1 MEENDK
7 KIDKLEHRI
16 MGEYSIA
23 KSFKGIL
30 RIAHIKDVSSDA
42 TNTDEFLN
50 PTFYGNPTDLMDIS
64 GKESSKQSA
73 GYANAIKALQG
84 GLSRYNCYTLDKLR
98 LNRVPVTDS
107 MGNYL
112 NWNVG
117 LDGVTIGS
125 NEKINGYSPAKIKI
139 ENCTYQELFPV
150 LKTNNLTVGLTKMLL
165 GIDKGSVNDAS
176 VILEGATQTP
186 MIVVQNFY
194 DKSDANKTYLKEPTV
209 GDEETPIDIVEVDE
223 DKQDKES
230 KFFKYNEEQ
239 LGGYK
244 EYRTIYT
251 NTKEN
256 VEDYD
261 VFMYK
266 QDNFDI
272 IDVEDVKNFDI
283 IDGENDK
290 KHHYI
295 HHSKVDV
302 VNLKNYVKKMIDKFM
317 KGNVVE
323 VPTGAVIWQYC
334 SLDKWRAEKE
344 SADGDSIDMGNN
356 GYPGHRPPMQ
366 QRQYSLQ
373 HVNPFYNTTI
383 QGACRKQTYLSGSS
397 QIINNTSDSSESSD
411 MTLTE
416 NTSLLDEIIPLYK
429 RDYVLCDGSVF
440 RIPYYPIGYSSN
452 LSGLM
457 EHRNRFF
464 ELFFNLGYKYTS
476 KDKLLQRP
484 KMKRE
489 SNNGRYYLVKESD
502 NEMITDDILHNVDY
516 IKDAITNTDGGTI
529 FTKLSSGQKFNI
541 WKGDS
546 KPAFIPVTDSVYNNC
561 DDLDVLFQEDLATM
575 LCCDEIYKFVR
586 SMERSPDSNYR
597 TPSQD
602 EIIDHLKLK
611 TTKLPESYIF
621 NSYIGDT
628 KNEVKTYSEN
638 SHSKNKV
645 NEENKLNLDTFLI
658 NIHYYGCT
666 SNDKPKLLLG
676 REVSTFDSLMKF
688 YDTEQQTYVNVRPY
702 ELPLVTYFIQ
712 LITSTKGIDLGLQPF
727 LYTFFNYDFQV
738 PHFLSK
744 DKTPTFIGSGA
755 YLYSDDYVHKNN
767 TVQTWSCNYDSSF
780 MPHRHYIARSIYQ
793 TNNSNTSSPYTY
805 YGYNNNNNL
814 SYYKNTSTVSENNS
828 VQAEVC
834 NGQIFPCTGSK
845 RGWEITQTD
854 GSGSYILRDV
864 PVKLEK
870 QVRNGV
876 PALIAK
882 NGGFPIIKTNYTVDE
897 NENFKSYE
905 TSKFQ
910 TYWKNHK
917 NKWYTFTMGSDIIGG
932 DDPRFENI
940 EPNRG
945 MSSQKCN
952 TITDQGDD
960 RKIILNKQN
969 WIHSS
974 VPSYFSME
982 NITMLPLIKL

>member
-1 MEENDK
+1 MA
-7 KIDKLEHRI
+7 KIDKLDHRI

-30 RIAHIKDVSSDA
+30 RIAHIKDVSSDE

-117 LDGVTIGS
+117 FDGVTIGS
-125 NEKINGYSPAKIKI
+125 NERINGYSPAKTKI
-139 ENCTYQELFPV
+139 EGCTYQKLFPV
-150 LKTNNLTVGLTKMLL
+150 LKTNNLTVGLTKMLF
-165 GIDKGSVNDAS
+165 GTKKGSVNDAS
-176 VILEGATQTP
+176 VILEGSTQTP

-194 DKSDANKTYLKEPTV
+194 DKSDVNKSWVADEQTV
-209 GDEETPIDIVEVDE
+209 INIGEEVEEAKDIEI
-223 DKQDKES
+223 S
-230 KFFKYNEEQ
+230 RFFKYKEPQNQ
-239 LGGYK
+239 QGGFK

-256 VEDYD
+256 VQDYD

-266 QDNFDI
+266 QDNYDI
-272 IDVEDVKNFDI
+272 IDN
-283 IDGENDK
+283 
-290 KHHYI
+290 I

-302 VNLKNYVKKMIDKFM
+302 VNLKNYVRKMIDKFM

-344 SADGDSIDMGNN
+344 SADGDGIDMGNN

-373 HVNPFYNTTI
+373 HINPFYNTTI
-383 QGACRKQTYLSGSS
+383 QGACRKQTYLSGPS
-397 QIINNTSDSSESSD
+397 QINNNTSDSSESSD
-411 MTLTE
+411 MTLT
-416 NTSLLDEIIPLYK
+416 NSNSLLNEVIPLYK

-484 KMKRE
+484 KMTRADD
-489 SNNGRYYLVKESD
+489 GRYYLVKD
-502 NEMITDDILHNVDY
+502 NDTDTDNKMITDDILHEVDY
-516 IKDAITNTDGGTI
+516 NKDAITNTDGGTI

-546 KPAFIPVTDSVYNNC
+546 KPVFIPVTDSVYDNC

-586 SMERSPDSNYR
+586 SRERNPEFNYR
-597 TPSQD
+597 TPTQVD
-602 EIIDHLKLK
+602 IINYLRTAKI
-611 TTKLPESYIF
+611 PESYIF

-628 KNEVKTYSEN
+628 NSNLSTYGDKSYED
-638 SHSKNKV
+638 NKGG
-645 NEENKLNLDTFLI
+645 LNFSVI
-658 NIHYYGCT
+658 NIHYHGCT
-666 SNDKPKLLLG
+666 SNDKPTLLLG
-676 REVSTFDSLMKF
+676 REVSSFGSLMKF
-688 YDTEQQTYVNVRPY
+688 YDTEQKTYVNVRPY
-702 ELPLVTYFIQ
+702 ELPLVTYFMQ
-712 LITSTKGIDLGLQPF
+712 LITSEKGFDLGLQPF

-755 YLYSDDYVHKNN
+755 YLYSKDYVHKNN
-767 TVQTWSCNYDSSF
+767 TVQTWSCNYDCSF

-793 TNNSNTSSPYTY
+793 KKDDYSNTYTY
-805 YGYNNNNNL
+805 YAYNNNDNL
-814 SYYKNTSTVSENNS
+814 KKYENTSTVSADNS

-834 NGQIFPCTGSK
+834 NGKIFLCTGNK
-845 RGWEITQTD
+845 HGWSITQTD

-864 PVKLEK
+864 PVFLKK

-882 NGGFPIIKTNYTVDE
+882 NDQLNGGFPYITTNYTVDE
-897 NENFKSYE
+897 TENFKDNEGSNY
-905 TSKFQ
+905 K
-910 TYWKNHK
+910 TYWDNHK
-917 NKWYTFTMGSDIIGG
+917 DKWYTFTMGK

-945 MSSQKCN
+945 MSSQKHY
-952 TITDQGDD
+952 TKEDQGDD
-960 RKIILNKQN
+960 KKIELNKTN
-969 WIHSS
+969 WIHST

>member
-1 MEENDK
+1 MA
-7 KIDKLEHRI
+7 KINKLDHRI

-30 RIAHIKDVSSDA
+30 RIAHIKDVSSDG

-64 GKESSKQSA
+64 GKETSKHSA

-117 LDGVTIGS
+117 FDGVTIGS
-125 NEKINGYSPAKIKI
+125 NERINGYSPAKTNI
-139 ENCTYQELFPV
+139 EGCTYQKLFPV
-150 LKTNNLTVGLTKMLL
+150 LKTNNLTVGLTKMLF
-165 GIDKGSVNDAS
+165 GTEKGSVNDAS

-186 MIVVQNFY
+186 MIMVQNFY
-194 DKSDANKTYLKEPTV
+194 DKSDVNKSWV
-209 GDEETPIDIVEVDE
+209 GDEQTDIKIGEEIE
-223 DKQDKES
+223 DTKDTEIS
-230 KFFKYNEEQ
+230 RFFKYNEPQNQ
-239 LGGYK
+239 LGGFN

-256 VEDYD
+256 VQDYD

-266 QDNFDI
+266 QDNYDI
-272 IDVEDVKNFDI
+272 IDN
-283 IDGENDK
+283 
-290 KHHYI
+290 I

-302 VNLKNYVKKMIDKFM
+302 VNLKNYVRKMIDKFM

-344 SADGDSIDMGNN
+344 SANGDSIDMGQT

-397 QIINNTSDSSESSD
+397 QINNNTSDSSESSN
-411 MTLTE
+411 MTLSD
-416 NTSLLDEIIPLYK
+416 NNSLLDEIIPLYK

-484 KMKRE
+484 KMKR
-489 SNNGRYYLVKESD
+489 SSNGRYYLVQES
-502 NEMITDDILHNVDY
+502 NNNIITDANLHNVEY
-516 IKDAITNTDGGTI
+516 NKDAITTTDGGTI

-541 WKGDS
+541 WKGSS

-586 SMERSPDSNYR
+586 SSERNPEFNYL

-602 EIIDHLKLK
+602 DIIAYLK
-611 TTKLPESYIF
+611 TAKIPESYIF

-628 KNEVKTYSEN
+628 NAQVSSYGAKSSSNNNVSI
-638 SHSKNKV
+638 SV
-645 NEENKLNLDTFLI
+645 I
-658 NIHYYGCT
+658 NIHYHGCT
-666 SNDKPKLLLG
+666 SNDKPTLLLG
-676 REVSTFDSLMKF
+676 REVSSFGSLMKF

-738 PHFLSK
+738 PHFLSN

-755 YLYSDDYVHKNN
+755 YLYANPYVHLNN
-767 TVQTWSCNYDSSF
+767 TVQTWSCNYDCSF

-793 TNNSNTSSPYTY
+793 GKDNTSNSYIY
-805 YGYNNNNNL
+805 YGYNNNDNL
-814 SYYKNTSTVSENNS
+814 SKYKNTSTVSADNF

-834 NGQIFPCTGSK
+834 NGQIFSCLGSK
-845 RGWEITQTD
+845 HGWGITQTD

-870 QVRNGV
+870 QVRNGLS
-876 PALIAK
+876 ALIAK
-882 NGGFPIIKTNYTVDE
+882 NDQLNGGFPNITTNYTVDN
-897 NENFKSYE
+897 NESFESNDASVY
-905 TSKFQ
+905 Q
-910 TYWKNHK
+910 TYWANNKE
-917 NKWYTFTMGSDIIGG
+917 KWYTFTMGG

-945 MSSQKCN
+945 MTSQKCN
-952 TITDQGDD
+952 MTKDQGDD
-960 RKIILNKQN
+960 NKTTMNRSN
-969 WIHSS
+969 WIHTT